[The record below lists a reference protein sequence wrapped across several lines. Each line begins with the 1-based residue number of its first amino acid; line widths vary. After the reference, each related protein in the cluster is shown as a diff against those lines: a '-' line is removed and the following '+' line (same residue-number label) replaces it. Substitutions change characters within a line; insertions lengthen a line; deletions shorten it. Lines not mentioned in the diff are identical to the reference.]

1 MPELLGVGQQ
11 PLQQA
16 LTGSFSLTLLCIL
29 LFGKIAL
36 TSLCIASGFYG
47 GIFAPALF
55 VGAIAGVL
63 FAKVLLLFGA
73 GDWTGLLLLNAMA
86 GVAAAVIGAPMTVTL
101 LVVELTGSGV
111 NGVLVIAT
119 AYISTWLTR
128 RYLTPSYYQTQL
140 NEIVRIA
147 AVTAKS

>member
-1 MPELLGVGQQ
+1 
-11 PLQQA
+11 
-16 LTGSFSLTLLCIL
+16 
-29 LFGKIAL
+29 
-36 TSLCIASGFYG
+36 
-47 GIFAPALF
+47 
-55 VGAIAGVL
+55 
-63 FAKVLLLFGA
+63 
-73 GDWTGLLLLNAMA
+73 MA

-140 NEIVRIA
+140 NEIVKIA